1 MRSTILPARLR
12 NHRSRRFISPYLT
25 LLGHKQRQ
33 NFAGLIRFSCVLS
46 LSLLVVMLGGLVK
59 PEAAVQPASFGAK
72 TDFGTGSGPRSV
84 AVEDL
89 NGYVMPDRAVAI
101 MFGGTVTILPGTG
114 PGSFGAKT
122 DFGTGTNPISVAMG
136 DFNGDGKLDLAVA
149 NQ

>member
-33 NFAGLIRFSCVLS
+33 NFAGLIRFSCVMS
-46 LSLLVVMLGGLVK
+46 LSLLVVMLGGMVK

-84 AVEDL
+84 AV
-89 NGYVMPDRAVAI
+89 
-101 MFGGTVTILPGTG
+101 
-114 PGSFGAKT
+114 
-122 DFGTGTNPISVAMG
+122 G
-136 DFNGDGKLDLAVA
+136 DFNGDGKLDERKRNVKGNTVSILRGTGTGRFGAKSE
-149 NQ
+149 